1 MAPVLRKRKQVTVI
15 KKTTGSAKKT
25 KRPSRTSVVEN
36 VENLLVKHGLSN
48 VAVIG
53 SLDDTQNNDTDA
65 FSKKWQ
71 PRLAHSYARV
81 LKLLQKEKNKKNGK
95 AWIWQQQESYTN
107 SFGKIEIVPIFV
119 AVICDTSP
127 TLSVTRVD
135 LQTQTE
141 EIESFAENG
150 LKWQSLPSSNDSIRV
165 LSSNGKNLCQHLLN
179 IRKPSS
185 VNNEQPNPIEFV
197 AVKHNGE
204 DLCWEPLNGSI
215 EEDDDFC
222 DLKETHKPHVKKLL
236 VQEKQKLER
245 EEKEK
250 VEILKTSFEEM
261 VKKIAAAGSLEKDE
275 VKKNLEKMKVY
286 KIFPSDLP
294 QPEVSIF
301 GPTGGFPKKLMVNRI
316 WGKAD
321 QYFES

>member
-36 VENLLVKHGLSN
+36 VENLWLSN

-53 SLDDTQNNDTDA
+53 SLDDTQNKSTDA
-65 FSKKWQ
+65 FFKKWQ
-71 PRLAHSYARV
+71 PRLAHSDARV

-95 AWIWQQQESYTN
+95 AWIWQQQESYQI
-107 SFGKIEIVPIFV
+107 SFEKIEIVPILF

-127 TLSVTRVD
+127 TLSVARAD

-165 LSSNGKNLCQHLLN
+165 LSSNGTKNLCQHLLN

-204 DLCWEPLNGSI
+204 DLCWEPSNGSI